1 MYKKDKEENSQSNP
15 SKPAMTL
22 THKDMQYLLSFV
34 TNTGKILPRRITKLS
49 AREQRY
55 ITKTIKRARNLLM
68 IR

>member
-1 MYKKDKEENSQSNP
+1 MYKDKEEYSKSNP

-22 THKDMQYLLSFV
+22 THKDMQDLLSFV

-49 AREQRY
+49 AREQRH